1 MALTSLNTFSPSLAM
16 NDACEQG
23 MTKRLRNQL
32 RIAFFVLMAAVMML
46 SPEAFAQSQGEG
58 LCSFAAWLKNVAT
71 TAAIVAL
78 ILLVLNSF
86 FLKSSVVGDI
96 IMYVVIGCV
105 IIAAAPEVIQITGLS
120 PSCSY

>member
-1 MALTSLNTFSPSLAM
+1 MALTSLNTFSPSLTM
-16 NDACEQG
+16 SDACEQG

-32 RIAFFVLMAAVMML
+32 RIAFFVLMAAVIML
-46 SPEAFAQSQGEG
+46 SPEVFAQSQGAG
-58 LCSFAAWLKNVAT
+58 LCSFAEWLKNVAT

-120 PSCSY
+120 PSCSF